1 MAMHELQRDYSTK
14 DLQFISIDKQG
25 TILTTDQQLFELKK
39 DSSIKSFHP
48 FFEGID
54 TYFLEKSDHIKLE
67 CVHLNDR
74 VFDIDFIKNDDD
86 TAVIIFREGTDFY
99 NRVQLIAQK
108 RNESIIFQETLE
120 LKNQILKEQEEFKNR
135 FIGNFSHELR
145 NPLTLV
151 SSFSS
156 MLLKTELNLDQ
167 EMLVGAIKDQSDK
180 LRDILNDII
189 DLSILKNSSL
199 SLESE
204 PFSLRNFL
212 KMFI

>member
-74 VFDIDFIKNDDD
+74 VFDIDFIKMMM
-86 TAVIIFREGTDFY
+86 IPLSSFLEKE
-99 NRVQLIAQK
+99 LI
-108 RNESIIFQETLE
+108 SIIEY
-120 LKNQILKEQEEFKNR
+120 N
-135 FIGNFSHELR
+135 
-145 NPLTLV
+145 
-151 SSFSS
+151 
-156 MLLKTELNLDQ
+156 
-167 EMLVGAIKDQSDK
+167 
-180 LRDILNDII
+180 
-189 DLSILKNSSL
+189 
-199 SLESE
+199 
-204 PFSLRNFL
+204 
-212 KMFI
+212 